1 MGVVLEISY
10 LKLWTINKL
19 EIKKKKK
26 FKMEPLAKVVNS
38 Q

>member
-1 MGVVLEISY
+1 MGVVLGISY

-26 FKMEPLAKVVNS
+26 IQDGAFSES
-38 Q
+38 S